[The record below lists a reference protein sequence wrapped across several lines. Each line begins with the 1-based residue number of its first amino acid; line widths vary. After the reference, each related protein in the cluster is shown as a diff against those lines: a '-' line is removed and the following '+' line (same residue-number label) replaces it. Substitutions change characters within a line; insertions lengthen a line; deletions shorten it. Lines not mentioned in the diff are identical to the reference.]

1 MDEESLPEGMPSVGE
16 MLDETFA
23 VHRKSLLRIEK
34 SQVETNQR
42 LERLEESQVET
53 NQRLERLEKSQR
65 GTNEALSG
73 HRELLEGIASKLD
86 QLTA

>member
-1 MDEESLPEGMPSVGE
+1 MDEEPLPEGMPSVGE

-23 VHRKSLLRIEK
+23 VHRKSLQRI
-34 SQVETNQR
+34 
-42 LERLEESQVET
+42 EESQVET
-53 NQRLERLEKSQR
+53 NERLGRLEESQR
-65 GTNEALSG
+65 GTSEALSG

>member
-34 SQVETNQR
+34 SQVETNER
-42 LERLEESQVET
+42 LGRLEESQL
-53 NQRLERLEKSQR
+53 RLEESQR
-65 GTNEALSG
+65 GTSEALSG
-73 HRELLEGIASKLD
+73 HRELLEGIAGKLD